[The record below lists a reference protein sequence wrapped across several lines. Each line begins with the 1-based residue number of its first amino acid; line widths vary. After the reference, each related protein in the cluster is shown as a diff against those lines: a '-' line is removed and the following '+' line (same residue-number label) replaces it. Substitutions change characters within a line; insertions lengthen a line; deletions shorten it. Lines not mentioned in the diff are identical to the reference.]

1 MADTQ
6 QDHLGFWQRLNRQI
20 DHLYNGNSS
29 RARYFRWS
37 LLALDGLTILYF
49 IVASFFHHVDDLHI
63 VEEGIGIIYL
73 VEFCARLFISK
84 TRLRDIFHPVG
95 LADLIVIAS
104 LLAPSLAE
112 NFSFLRV
119 VRSLRL
125 LRSYHMLKNLRMQ
138 STFVRLHE
146 DVIFS
151 VVNLLVFI
159 FIITAIVYVSQ
170 VNINPAIN
178 DYVDALYFTIAT
190 LTTTGFGDI
199 TLIGTSG
206 HILAV
211 LIMIFGIS
219 LFLRLI
225 QTIFRPGKIRYECP
239 ACGLSRHDNDAIHC
253 KHCGQV
259 LHITTEGAD

>member
-1 MADTQ
+1 
-6 QDHLGFWQRLNRQI
+6 
-20 DHLYNGNSS
+20 
-29 RARYFRWS
+29 
-37 LLALDGLTILYF
+37 
-49 IVASFFHHVDDLHI
+49 
-63 VEEGIGIIYL
+63 
-73 VEFCARLFISK
+73 
-84 TRLRDIFHPVG
+84 VG

-104 LLAPSLAE
+104 LLAPSLAQ

-119 VRSLRL
+119 IRALRL
-125 LRSYHMLKNLRMQ
+125 LRSYHMLKNLRQQ
-138 STFVRLHE
+138 STFVRHNE

-159 FIITAIVYVSQ
+159 FIITAIVFVSQ
-170 VNINPAIN
+170 VDRNPAIK

-199 TLIGTSG
+199 TLMGTSG

-225 QTIFRPGKIRYECP
+225 QTIFRPSKLRYECP
-239 ACGLSRHDNDAIHC
+239 TCGLNRHDPDAVHC
-253 KHCGQV
+253 KHCGEI

>member
-1 MADTQ
+1 MP
-6 QDHLGFWQRLNRQI
+6 HLKKKHAVFWQRLHRQI
-20 DHLYNGNSS
+20 DNLYNGTDKQAHN
-29 RARYFRWS
+29 FRWG
-37 LLALDGLTILYF
+37 LLTFDGITIVYF
-49 IVASFFHHVDDLHI
+49 IAASFFHHVNDLHV
-63 VEEGIGIIYL
+63 VEESIGIVYL
-73 VEFCARLFISK
+73 LEFSARLFIS
-84 TRLRDIFHPVG
+84 RSRVHDIFYPVG
-95 LADLIVIAS
+95 MADLIVIVS
-104 LLAPSLAE
+104 LIAPSLAE

-125 LRSYHMLKNLRMQ
+125 LRSYHMLKTLRQQ
-138 STFVRLHE
+138 SDFVKMHE

-159 FIITAIVYVSQ
+159 FVITAVVYVSQ
-170 VNINPAIN
+170 VGVNPAIKN
-178 DYVDALYFTIAT
+178 YVDALYFTITT

-199 TLIGTSG
+199 TLVGTSG

-239 ACGLSRHDNDAIHC
+239 ACGLNRHENDAVHC

-259 LHITTEGAD
+259 LHITTEGAN